1 MMAFLGWSLILT
13 GTLQGQLIINEFLA
27 SNRRGLIDEDRQ
39 RVDWIEIANTSTQ
52 PVSTEGWSLTDDPE
66 RPKKWILPSRVLRA
80 GEHLVIFASGKNRQ
94 PQGGPWHTN
103 FKLAAQGEYLG
114 LYAPHTGEA
123 ISDFSPSYPPQFSDI
138 SYGFV
143 WREKSFSLIDPNT
156 EGRLKVPDNA
166 DMDWIQSDFNDGAWT
181 ASPPSMGYDT
191 GTKDEQFA
199 GHALQLKASQPEL
212 YWAFEET
219 QGTLAA
225 NQGSLGSA
233 ARGLYQGQ
241 PRLPRR
247 ATPSSLPHPL

>member
-27 SNRRGLIDEDRQ
+27 SNRRGLIEEDRQ

-94 PQGGPWHTN
+94 PRGGPWHTN

-114 LYAPHTGEA
+114 LYAPHTEEA

-143 WREKSFSLIDPNT
+143 WVGFAPLSVAGG
-156 EGRLKVPDNA
+156 GRV
-166 DMDWIQSDFNDGAWT
+166 
-181 ASPPSMGYDT
+181 
-191 GTKDEQFA
+191 
-199 GHALQLKASQPEL
+199 
-212 YWAFEET
+212 
-219 QGTLAA
+219 
-225 NQGSLGSA
+225 
-233 ARGLYQGQ
+233 
-241 PRLPRR
+241 
-247 ATPSSLPHPL
+247 